1 MERDCSIAIKSP
13 LTMLKWMNSCGIIDH
28 HRHQNFSV
36 SKKEGYQMLRLILS
50 LALCSFTV
58 AQYISNET
66 YAITVF
72 ENHSNQ
78 TEDQWL
84 SEALPDMLTT
94 DLASSKKV
102 RVVSRQDLKEIIEEQ
117 KLSLSGFIQ
126 ESQQIELGQ
135 LLGATRLIIGSY
147 SVMGS
152 QIRIDTK
159 VVNIRSGEV
168 LSSVESTGLKQN
180 VFTLEKL
187 LALKI
192 LRSLGAFVSDE
203 DKVALF
209 QLESSNFEAVKSN
222 YLGVIALDDKD
233 PNNAKQ
239 FFESAVGADPYY
251 RSAVDNM
258 ASIKVSGESLFA
270 SITNEIED
278 KNTQLSKFKKIANE
292 FSNNFWK
299 ASINGKPLTET
310 NRSNPNKVDL
320 VVNID
325 IAVDHTAIKKFIEN
339 CKTISGGDIEMIYR
353 AKDIYYNDPSF
364 FLFQDNFKWFEDA
377 HSKQWHNGKSQY
389 WFNHDIYVKLYDNYN
404 SIAEEKFNLALQKE
418 PDLNSIIRAGLAGIK
433 VQPNAFDLLESQF
446 TSDTRNIKNKNLSIR
461 FEGLPMAQIRR
472 ITRIDIE

>member
-1 MERDCSIAIKSP
+1 MI
-13 LTMLKWMNSCGIIDH
+13 
-28 HRHQNFSV
+28 
-36 SKKEGYQMLRLILS
+36 RLMLS
-50 LALCSFTV
+50 LVLCSFTV
-58 AQYISNET
+58 AQYLSNDT
-66 YAITVF
+66 YALTVF

-94 DLASSKKV
+94 DLAASNKV
-102 RVVSRQDLKEIIEEQ
+102 RVVSRKDLKEIIEEQ

-126 ESQQIELGQ
+126 ESQHIELGQ

-159 VVNIRSGEV
+159 VVNVRSGEV
-168 LSSVESTGLKQN
+168 VSSVESTGLKQN

-192 LRSLGAFVSDE
+192 LRNLGAFVSDE

-209 QLESSNFEAVKSN
+209 QLESSNLEAVKSN

-278 KNTQLSKFKKIANE
+278 KNTQLSEFKKIANE
-292 FSNNFWK
+292 FSNSFWK
-299 ASINGKPLTET
+299 ASINGEPVTET
-310 NRSNPNKVDL
+310 NKSNPIKVDL
-320 VVNID
+320 VVSID
-325 IAVDHTAIKKFIEN
+325 IAVDHNAIKKFIEN
-339 CKTISGGDIEMIYR
+339 CKTISGGDIEMKYI

-364 FLFQDNFKWFEDA
+364 FLFEDNFKWFEKT
-377 HSKQWHNGKSQY
+377 HSKQWNEGASQY
-389 WFNHDIYVKLYDNYN
+389 WFNHDIYVKLYDNN
-404 SIAEEKFNLALQKE
+404 NTIAEEKFTLALQKRE
-418 PDLNSIIRAGLAGIK
+418 LMSGIRASLTGGK
-433 VQPNAFDLLESQF
+433 PQPSAFDLLESQF
-446 TSDTRNIKNKNLSIR
+446 TSDTRDIRKKNLSIR
-461 FEGLPMAQIRR
+461 FAGLPMTQIRR

>member
-1 MERDCSIAIKSP
+1 
-13 LTMLKWMNSCGIIDH
+13 
-28 HRHQNFSV
+28 
-36 SKKEGYQMLRLILS
+36 MLRLILS